1 MPKKLAKAVGFGGA
15 NLLPDVRVVQYL
27 LNCVPFRLGGPRREL
42 VIDGFAGPGTVDAI
56 RRFQQ
61 FRKAEPTG
69 CLTPDRRGDAVLRG
83 LLSFDPFPNRELPY
97 TAAKTVAH
105 ADGDSSSAK
114 GGGSGGGKSSYDV
127 KGDSSGG
134 RYAGSKTGEQAKGG
148 GSAYDAKSESRSDSS
163 GGKYAGSKSG
173 EQAKGGGSA
182 YDAKSESWS
191 DSSGGKYA
199 GSKGE
204 GQAKGGSA
212 NEAKG
217 DSSGEYDNSKT
228 SAAGAAGSSS
238 AAGKADDSSGGG
250 AAGAKESY
258 QEKDAWGFYNPA
270 SPYYQRAGFGPNVTG
285 EGDDAK
291 SAGGEDQYGSGAKGE
306 SEAGVGTNPQDP
318 WGFFDP
324 ASPYYHVAGKA
335 PGGTLSQIGIG
346 KPNVP
351 RRGGKT

>member
-127 KGDSSGG
+127 KGDSSSG
-134 RYAGSKTGEQAKGG
+134 RYAGSKT
-148 GSAYDAKSESRSDSS
+148 
-163 GGKYAGSKSG
+163 G